1 MLISVTSLGSLW
13 RHRFSK
19 DPTDPRRF
27 IRGVY
32 YNTTGVHV
40 AGVIRQRPK
49 IVGYARFHQC
59 SGFDPHHPAHLMGR
73 VFDCAETCVWQ
84 GANRLLF
91 QKPLHKPEPPER
103 FLVVTRPEHTG
114 RLQIGNAGWRSPD
127 TWLISFSEWRQD
139 QEAMFLMSA
148 ESWIATE
155 LGRFVLTPDR
165 DRPWL
170 ASLVLTTA
178 RTGGSAC
185 GI

>member
-13 RHRFSK
+13 RHRFSE

-40 AGVIRQRPK
+40 AGIIRQRPK

-59 SGFDPHHPAHLMGR
+59 SGFDPHYPARIMGR
-73 VFDCAETCVWQ
+73 VFDCAEPCVWQ
-84 GANRLLF
+84 GANKLLF
-91 QKPLHKPEPPER
+91 QKALHKPEPPER
-103 FLVVTRPEHTG
+103 FLVVTRPDLTG
-114 RLQIGNAGWRSPD
+114 RLQIGNAGWRSLD
-127 TWLISFSEWRQD
+127 TWLISFSECHQD

-170 ASLVLTTA
+170 ASLVLITTG
-178 RTGGSAC
+178 TGANAC

>member
-19 DPTDPRRF
+19 DPTDPSRF

-32 YNTTGVHV
+32 YNTTGVRV
-40 AGVIRQRPK
+40 AGAIRQRPK

-59 SGFDPHHPAHLMGR
+59 SGFDPHYPAHMMGR
-73 VFDCAETCVWQ
+73 VFDCAEPSVWQ
-84 GANRLLF
+84 GANKLLF

-103 FLVVTRPEHTG
+103 FLVVTRPEQTG
-114 RLQIGNAGWRSPD
+114 RLQIGSAGWRSHD
-127 TWLISFSEWRQD
+127 TWLISFSECRHD

-148 ESWIATE
+148 ESWITTV
-155 LGRFVLTPDR
+155 LGRFVMTPDR

-170 ASLVLTTA
+170 ASLALTTT
-178 RTGGSAC
+178 RTGESAC

>member
-19 DPTDPRRF
+19 DSTDPRRF

-40 AGVIRQRPK
+40 AGIIRQRPK

-59 SGFDPHHPAHLMGR
+59 SGFDPQHFARTVGR
-73 VFDCAETCVWQ
+73 VFDCAEPCVWQ
-84 GANRLLF
+84 GDNKLVFQHLLR
-91 QKPLHKPEPPER
+91 KSELPER
-103 FLVVTRPEHTG
+103 FLVVTRPEQTG

-127 TWLISFSEWRQD
+127 TWLISLSECRGD
-139 QEAMFLMSA
+139 QEAMFLMSS
-148 ESWIATE
+148 ESWITTE
-155 LGRFVLTPDR
+155 LGRFVLTLDR

-170 ASLVLTTA
+170 ARLVLTTT
-178 RTGGSAC
+178 RTGVNAC

>member
-1 MLISVTSLGSLW
+1 VLVSVTSLGSLW
-13 RHRFSK
+13 RHRFGK

-40 AGVIRQRPK
+40 AGIIRQRPK
-49 IVGYARFHQC
+49 VVGYARFHQC
-59 SGFDPHHPAHLMGR
+59 GGFDLHHPSRMEGQ
-73 VFDCAETCVWQ
+73 VFDCAEPCVWE
-84 GANRLLF
+84 GANKLLF
-91 QKPLHKPEPPER
+91 QHVLHKPDLPQR
-103 FLVVTRPEHTG
+103 FLVVTRTEFTG
-114 RLQIGNAGWRSPD
+114 RLQIGAAGWRSPD
-127 TWLISFSEWRQD
+127 TWLISFSECRQD

-148 ESWIATE
+148 ESWITTD

-170 ASLVLTTA
+170 ASLVLTTT
-178 RTGGSAC
+178 RTGVTAC

>member
-1 MLISVTSLGSLW
+1 VLVSVTSFGSLW

-19 DPTDPRRF
+19 DRKDQHRF
-27 IRGVY
+27 AQGVY

-59 SGFDPHHPAHLMGR
+59 GGFDPHHPSRMVGR
-73 VFDCAETCVWQ
+73 VFDCAEPCIWQ
-84 GANRLLF
+84 GANKLLF
-91 QKPLHKPEPPER
+91 QHVLHKPDLPQG
-103 FLVVTRPEHTG
+103 FLVVTRTEFAG
-114 RLQIGNAGWRSPD
+114 RLQIGAAGWRSPD
-127 TWLISFSEWRQD
+127 TWLISFSECRQD

-155 LGRFVLTPDR
+155 LGRFVLIPDR

-170 ASLVLTTA
+170 ASLVLTTT
-178 RTGGSAC
+178 RTGVNAC